1 MFSEYYKNIVNN
13 SKATEKQAIC
23 IASVMIANKLSQ
35 ECLFKGEEELVID
48 DVRSFINDRDEIE
61 TWRSAYDYLL
71 SIVSVNSKRFEQD
84 NNGEVWG
91 QLTDYYFRI
100 SKPILERELKKGGFE
115 FDSLKRAWANKG
127 LLEKN
132 SQGRYF
138 NNTKVYGSKGLYVTI
153 NIKDI

>member
-1 MFSEYYKNIVNN
+1 MDNT
-13 SKATEKQAIC
+13 KATEKQAIC
-23 IASVMIANKLSQ
+23 IASVMVGNKLSQ
-35 ECLFKGEEELVID
+35 ECLFQDEEELQID
-48 DVRSFINDRDEIE
+48 DVKSFINDREEIE
-61 TWRSAYDYLL
+61 TWRSAYEYLL
-71 SIVSVNSKRFEQD
+71 NIISANKKRFEEN
-84 NNGEVWG
+84 NNGESWG
-91 QLTDYYFRI
+91 MVTDYYCKI
-100 SKPILERELKKGGFE
+100 NKSILERELKKGGFE